1 MQTIEQA
8 IQIMI
13 DQAKN
18 DYYNWTTNHGKKDP
32 TDTNKKIIA
41 EYNRGFEVLDNA
53 RRKWIKIIEKEDNGS
68 RRVWGFVVKNDCTAN
83 GRPFKRG
90 DILKAAGWNAP
101 ALNRARGNVFVPGY
115 TVRWTGPLYLN

>member
-32 TDTNKKIIA
+32 TDTNKKMIA

-53 RRKWIKIIEKEDNGS
+53 RRKWIKII
-68 RRVWGFVVKNDCTAN
+68 
-83 GRPFKRG
+83 
-90 DILKAAGWNAP
+90 
-101 ALNRARGNVFVPGY
+101 
-115 TVRWTGPLYLN
+115 